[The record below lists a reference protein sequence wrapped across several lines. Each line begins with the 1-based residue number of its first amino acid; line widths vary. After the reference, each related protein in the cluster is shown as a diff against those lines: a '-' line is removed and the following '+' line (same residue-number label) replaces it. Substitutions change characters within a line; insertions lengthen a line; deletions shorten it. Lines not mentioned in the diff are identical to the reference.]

1 MRNPGRHAP
10 EMRPALRSL
19 VPLQLTVTAPVL
31 LAMGLTLVLGT
42 GCQSR
47 NAGNGFPTL
56 RALQA
61 EVGTLNLDT
70 AVQRFGPPAHRLE
83 LKDHSVIAEWEV
95 ATEAPPS
102 FTFGLGSPSGSAEP
116 VTGPTVGGGIYH
128 RYRQLQFD
136 AGHRLVLVQDIKR

>member
-70 AVQRFGPPAHRLE
+70 AVQRFGPPANRIE
-83 LKDHSVIAEWEV
+83 LKDHSVIAEC
-95 ATEAPPS
+95 
-102 FTFGLGSPSGSAEP
+102 LGSPSGSAEP

>member
-1 MRNPGRHAP
+1 MRSAF
-10 EMRPALRSL
+10 RSP
-19 VPLQLTVTAPVL
+19 VRLQPSVTAPVL
-31 LAMGLTLVLGT
+31 LAMALAMTLGT

-47 NAGNGFPTL
+47 NTADGFPTL
-56 RALQA
+56 RTLQA

-70 AVQRFGPPAHRLE
+70 AVQRFGPPANRIE
-83 LKDHSVIAEWEV
+83 LKDHSVITEWEV